1 VKSKTARKL
10 IAASSVL
17 WLSLIGAGVA
27 YVWNYQGTPGMPGEP
42 PAEWPTASRIQPTA
56 QLPTLVVLIHP
67 HCPCSRA
74 TIGELALLMTHA
86 QGLVNANVLFVKPR
100 QFSADWSQTDL
111 WNSATSIPGVKV
123 MTDEDGVEAGLFKSL
138 TSGQA
143 MLYDNNRRLVF
154 SGGITASRGHAGDN
168 EGRIA
173 ILSLLRTGVSTTKK
187 TAVFG
192 CALFKTGNE
201 KPAEEFCNGIH
212 PN

>member
-1 VKSKTARKL
+1 MKSRTSRTL
-10 IAASSVL
+10 FAAAGAL

-27 YVWNYQGTPGMPGEP
+27 YTWSYQSTPGRLGEP

-56 QLPTLVVLIHP
+56 HLPTLVLMIHP

-100 QFSADWSQTDL
+100 EFSEDWGKTDL
-111 WNSATSIPGVKV
+111 WKSAASIPGVNV
-123 MTDEDGVEAGLFKSL
+123 MADEDGVEAARFRSL
-138 TSGQA
+138 TSGQV
-143 MLYDNNRRLVF
+143 MLYDTSSRLVF

-168 EGRIA
+168 EGRNA
-173 ILSLLRTGVSTTKK
+173 ILSWLTTGAADTKQ

-192 CALFKTGNE
+192 CPLFQPGKD
-201 KPAEEFCNGIH
+201 KPTEEFCNGSH